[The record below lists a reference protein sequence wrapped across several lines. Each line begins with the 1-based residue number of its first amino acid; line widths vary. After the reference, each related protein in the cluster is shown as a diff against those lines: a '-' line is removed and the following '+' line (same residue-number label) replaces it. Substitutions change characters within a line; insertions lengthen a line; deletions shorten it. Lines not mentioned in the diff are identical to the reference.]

1 MAKCKII
8 AEAEVH
14 LSTKKRAAAL
24 RHCWK
29 GSDANMINSAVRRS
43 LLENNERKRS
53 SVGVDVSGALSRQ
66 VERICTESD
75 DDDGDSSS
83 SSHDH
88 NAKRSLSNAA
98 AISASLGLNSSAG
111 PSARIHPSVTVVAAN
126 KESGITN
133 SSSFRKRSSSVK
145 FPIRHT
151 IAQKLRARE
160 ELTDTQANKDQ
171 GQEDKGSGFDDDGDN
186 DDDESSIPDTLPT
199 HAATSNHWR
208 RTAVDGGHYK
218 GTFYVPSKKP
228 WFILL
233 PHTRFRTAWDVFM
246 AWLLSILAF
255 YIPFRVCFYF
265 DEDPATERQAIFWI
279 ELAADC
285 LFAIDIVLNFLTAY
299 GDAKT
304 KRIVVDPKKI
314 ARNYLKGFF
323 FVDVIA
329 TFPFGLVLS
338 HPAIGLTNKVG
349 KFGRLPKL
357 LKFLRAAKL
366 LKLMRLQQ
374 FISRLETEY
383 NIHHGVARMV
393 KVISLVFLVTH
404 VVACFFYLIG
414 LSGGNDDEDGG
425 WIYREMYHD
434 KPVASRYVASMY
446 WAFSTLTTVG
456 YGDISARTP
465 QEQAFSMMMMLTGV
479 SWYAIIVSSMSSI
492 MSTFDAQNKA
502 IRDKMLSVNA
512 FVRSAKLPLPLAQR
526 VRSYFEFRSS
536 QRTFL
541 MSDHFNADALLEE
554 LGSALRTDILL
565 HLERDLIAKIPFFA
579 GKVPQ
584 FVADTISMLQPM
596 VFQVGDTIV
605 REGSQADEMYFL
617 VRGRATVLY
626 GEKEVLTIEA
636 GSYFGEIG
644 CIMGGIRRASIKAVT
659 VVELQALS
667 RRNLNILLNEYP
679 EVAEE
684 LKGVAKH
691 RAKLAK
697 GSSSSS
703 SSKPSVESVPPPS
716 SSSSSSAGAG
726 KEVATGS
733 DTSADN
739 NSGDLPRGASSLSQP
754 IAPSPLSNNSEEQGQ
769 RDPDADNA
777 RKMTILL
784 AQLES
789 TLQQLNALR
798 SAEGS
803 EGVT

>member
-1 MAKCKII
+1 MLFRLC
-8 AEAEVH
+8 
-14 LSTKKRAAAL
+14 
-24 RHCWK
+24 
-29 GSDANMINSAVRRS
+29 
-43 LLENNERKRS
+43 
-53 SVGVDVSGALSRQ
+53 
-66 VERICTESD
+66 VE
-75 DDDGDSSS
+75 SSS
-83 SSHDH
+83 
-88 NAKRSLSNAA
+88 
-98 AISASLGLNSSAG
+98 
-111 PSARIHPSVTVVAAN
+111 T
-126 KESGITN
+126 
-133 SSSFRKRSSSVK
+133 
-145 FPIRHT
+145 
-151 IAQKLRARE
+151 
-160 ELTDTQANKDQ
+160 
-171 GQEDKGSGFDDDGDN
+171 
-186 DDDESSIPDTLPT
+186 TLFTP
-199 HAATSNHWR
+199 
-208 RTAVDGGHYK
+208 
-218 GTFYVPSKKP
+218 
-228 WFILL
+228 ILL
-233 PHTRFRTAWDVFM
+233 FHILFTYLPFP
-246 AWLLSILAF
+246 LS
-255 YIPFRVCFYF
+255 
-265 DEDPATERQAIFWI
+265 
-279 ELAADC
+279 
-285 LFAIDIVLNFLTAY
+285 
-299 GDAKT
+299 DAKT
-304 KRIVVDPKKI
+304 KRIVVDPRKI

-703 SSKPSVESVPPPS
+703 SSKPSVQSVPPPS
-716 SSSSSSAGAG
+716 SSSSSSSAPAG
-726 KEVATGS
+726 KEAATRS
-733 DTSADN
+733 ETSLDN

-754 IAPSPLSNNSEEQGQ
+754 IAPSPLSNNSEQQGQ
-769 RDPDADNA
+769 RDPDVDNA

>member
-1 MAKCKII
+1 MLFRLCVESLA
-8 AEAEVH
+8 
-14 LSTKKRAAAL
+14 ST
-24 RHCWK
+24 
-29 GSDANMINSAVRRS
+29 INCIHTNSFSFMPS
-43 LLENNERKRS
+43 LL
-53 SVGVDVSGALSRQ
+53 
-66 VERICTESD
+66 SD
-75 DDDGDSSS
+75 
-83 SSHDH
+83 
-88 NAKRSLSNAA
+88 
-98 AISASLGLNSSAG
+98 
-111 PSARIHPSVTVVAAN
+111 
-126 KESGITN
+126 
-133 SSSFRKRSSSVK
+133 
-145 FPIRHT
+145 
-151 IAQKLRARE
+151 
-160 ELTDTQANKDQ
+160 
-171 GQEDKGSGFDDDGDN
+171 
-186 DDDESSIPDTLPT
+186 PT
-199 HAATSNHWR
+199 
-208 RTAVDGGHYK
+208 
-218 GTFYVPSKKP
+218 
-228 WFILL
+228 
-233 PHTRFRTAWDVFM
+233 
-246 AWLLSILAF
+246 
-255 YIPFRVCFYF
+255 
-265 DEDPATERQAIFWI
+265 
-279 ELAADC
+279 
-285 LFAIDIVLNFLTAY
+285 
-299 GDAKT
+299 T
-304 KRIVVDPKKI
+304 KRIIVDPKKI

-338 HPAIGLTNKVG
+338 NPAIGLTNKVG

-374 FISRLETEY
+374 FILRLETEY

-425 WIYREMYHD
+425 WIYREMYHY

-565 HLERDLIAKIPFFA
+565 HLERDLISKIPFFG

-626 GEKEVLTIEA
+626 GEREVLTIEA

-703 SSKPSVESVPPPS
+703 SSKPSLESVPPPS
-716 SSSSSSAGAG
+716 SSSSSSASAG
-726 KEVATGS
+726 KETATGS
-733 DTSADN
+733 ETSPDN
-739 NSGDLPRGASSLSQP
+739 NSGDLPRGASSRSQP

-798 SAEGS
+798 SAQGS

>member
-1 MAKCKII
+1 MLFRLCVESLA
-8 AEAEVH
+8 
-14 LSTKKRAAAL
+14 STINCI
-24 RHCWK
+24 H
-29 GSDANMINSAVRRS
+29 INSFS
-43 LLENNERKRS
+43 FMPFP
-53 SVGVDVSGALSRQ
+53 LS
-66 VERICTESD
+66 
-75 DDDGDSSS
+75 
-83 SSHDH
+83 
-88 NAKRSLSNAA
+88 
-98 AISASLGLNSSAG
+98 
-111 PSARIHPSVTVVAAN
+111 
-126 KESGITN
+126 
-133 SSSFRKRSSSVK
+133 
-145 FPIRHT
+145 
-151 IAQKLRARE
+151 
-160 ELTDTQANKDQ
+160 
-171 GQEDKGSGFDDDGDN
+171 
-186 DDDESSIPDTLPT
+186 
-199 HAATSNHWR
+199 
-208 RTAVDGGHYK
+208 
-218 GTFYVPSKKP
+218 
-228 WFILL
+228 
-233 PHTRFRTAWDVFM
+233 
-246 AWLLSILAF
+246 
-255 YIPFRVCFYF
+255 
-265 DEDPATERQAIFWI
+265 DPQ
-279 ELAADC
+279 
-285 LFAIDIVLNFLTAY
+285 
-299 GDAKT
+299 T
-304 KRIVVDPKKI
+304 KRLVVDPKKI

-323 FVDVIA
+323 FVDIIA

-338 HPAIGLTNKVG
+338 NPAIGLTNKVG

-374 FISRLETEY
+374 FILRLETEY

-502 IRDKMLSVNA
+502 IRDKMLSVNS

-565 HLERDLIAKIPFFA
+565 HLERDLISKIPFFG

-697 GSSSSS
+697 GSSPSS
-703 SSKPSVESVPPPS
+703 SSKPTVQSVPPPPS
-716 SSSSSSAGAG
+716 SSSSSASAG
-726 KEVATGS
+726 KEIATRS
-733 DTSADN
+733 EASFDN
-739 NSGDLPRGASSLSQP
+739 NSGDLPRGASSRSQP

-769 RDPDADNA
+769 RDPDVDNA

-784 AQLES
+784 VQLES

-798 SAEGS
+798 STQGS